1 MVMNPVE
8 HEQLLQQLDQRQDD
22 VLERLEELS
31 HDITRLIDHW
41 TNKDAS
47 THGDRSSDSQRDDEE
62 MRPIKKDA

>member
-41 TNKDAS
+41 TNKYAS

-62 MRPIKKDA
+62 MRPINKAA

>member
-22 VLERLEELS
+22 VLERLKELS

-62 MRPIKKDA
+62 MRPIKKVA

>member
-41 TNKDAS
+41 TSKDAS

-62 MRPIKKDA
+62 MRPIKKAA